1 MSKETA
7 KQQPK
12 NKPADQ
18 VEEPKAVETVED
30 QPVKSADEFFTAKD
44 ASGDV
49 AAFIKEMKAPREK
62 IDPPP
67 AFETDEPDGPTP
79 ENQEDDLPGET
90 DEQMAEHLD
99 FTEEHKFTAEFL
111 LIQIDKVL
119 AFSFGLVSGMDSDR
133 YRRRKEKIQGNDY
146 EAEIGAALVKKYQMR
161 LSLEWMFISA
171 LVIGYAPM
179 MNKALK
185 DRKVVQA
192 KKQTVEPIKSK

>member
-1 MSKETA
+1 
-7 KQQPK
+7 
-12 NKPADQ
+12 
-18 VEEPKAVETVED
+18 
-30 QPVKSADEFFTAKD
+30 
-44 ASGDV
+44 
-49 AAFIKEMKAPREK
+49 RY
-62 IDPPP
+62 
-67 AFETDEPDGPTP
+67 
-79 ENQEDDLPGET
+79 
-90 DEQMAEHLD
+90 
-99 FTEEHKFTAEFL
+99 TAEFL

-185 DRKVVQA
+185 DRKEVQA

>member
-1 MSKETA
+1 MTNQAEKENPP
-7 KQQPK
+7 QPVEEI
-12 NKPADQ
+12 KPAE
-18 VEEPKAVETVED
+18 VTEEQQAT
-30 QPVKSADEFFTAKD
+30 SADDFFTAKQ

-49 AAFIKEMKAPREK
+49 DAFIKEMKAPREK

-67 AFETDEPDGPTP
+67 AFESDEPDPDDP
-79 ENQEDDLPGET
+79 DDDLPGES
-90 DEQMAEHLD
+90 DEQMANHLD
-99 FTEEHKFTAEFL
+99 YTDEHKFTAEFL

-119 AFSFGLVSGMDSDR
+119 AFSFGMVSGMDSDR

-185 DRKVVQA
+185 DRKEVESQ
-192 KKQTVEPIKSK
+192 KQSVEPIKPN